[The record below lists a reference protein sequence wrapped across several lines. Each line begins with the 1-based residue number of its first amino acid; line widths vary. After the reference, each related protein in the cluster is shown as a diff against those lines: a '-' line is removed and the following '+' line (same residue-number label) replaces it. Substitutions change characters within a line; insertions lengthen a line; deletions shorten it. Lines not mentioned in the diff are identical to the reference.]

1 MRFKLAVFPLLAVS
15 FLTIAVSAFSQVVPS
30 YERKSGWPFT
40 IGAGPVNYDVDI
52 GHGRMYG
59 FAGWFDIYPGKL
71 PSILH
76 GHLGAEGELR
86 HISLGASSSQQRN
99 LYAPQPP
106 VRYDPA
112 AMGLIYIWHRLHN
125 IRPYAKIMIGDGSV
139 DFLPLSKSYAHD
151 TRTFTAPAGGFE
163 FRIKQDLWIRAN
175 YDYERWQSLAVYGNL
190 KPQGFT
196 LGASYDF
203 TRPFLL
209 KNRQ

>member
-40 IGAGPVNYDVDI
+40 VGAGPVNYDVDM

-76 GHLGAEGELR
+76 GHLGAEGEVR
-86 HISLGASSSQQRN
+86 DISLGASSSQPN
-99 LYAPQPP
+99 
-106 VRYDPA
+106 VRYDTA

-151 TRTFTAPAGGFE
+151 TRTFTAPGGGIE
-163 FRIKQDLWIRAN
+163 FRIKQDLWVRAN

>member
-40 IGAGPVNYDVDI
+40 VGVGPVSYDVDI

-106 VRYDPA
+106 VRYDTA
-112 AMGLIYIWHRLHN
+112 AMGLIYIWHRLKN
-125 IRPYAKIMIGDGSV
+125 VRPYAKCMIGDGSV
-139 DFLPLSKSYAHD
+139 DFPPLSKSYAHD
-151 TRTFTAPAGGFE
+151 TRTYTAPGGGLE
-163 FRIKQDLWIRAN
+163 FRVKQDLWVRA
-175 YDYERWQSLAVYGNL
+175 DYEYQRWQSLAVYGNL

-196 LGASYDF
+196 LGVSYDF

>member
-40 IGAGPVNYDVDI
+40 VGVGPVSYDVDI

-106 VRYDPA
+106 VRYDTA

-151 TRTFTAPAGGFE
+151 TRTFTAPGGGIE
-163 FRIKQDLWIRAN
+163 FRIKQDLWVRAN

-190 KPQGFT
+190 TPQCFT
-196 LGASYDF
+196 LCASYDF

>member
-1 MRFKLAVFPLLAVS
+1 MRFKLVAFPVLAVS
-15 FLTIAVSAFSQVVPS
+15 ILSVAVSAFSQVVPS

-40 IGAGPVNYDVDI
+40 VGVGPVNYDVDM
-52 GHGRMYG
+52 GKEGGRGRMYG

-86 HISLGASSSQQRN
+86 EISLGRSPSEPN
-99 LYAPQPP
+99 
-106 VRYDPA
+106 VRYDTA
-112 AMGLIYIWHRLHN
+112 AMGLIYVWRRLHN
-125 IRPYAKIMIGDGSV
+125 VRPYAKIMVGDGSV
-139 DFLPLSKSYAHD
+139 DFPRLSPTYAHD
-151 TRTFTAPAGGFE
+151 TRTFTAPGGGLE
-163 FRIKQDLWIRAN
+163 FRVKQDIWVRA
-175 YDYERWQSLAVYGNL
+175 DYEYQTWQSLAVYGAL

-196 LGASYDF
+196 LGVSYDF

>member
-1 MRFKLAVFPLLAVS
+1 MRFKRVAFPVLAVS
-15 FLTIAVSAFSQVVPS
+15 ILSVAVSAFSQVVPS
-30 YERKSGWPFT
+30 YERKNGWPFT
-40 IGAGPVNYDVDI
+40 VGAGPVNYDVDM
-52 GHGRMYG
+52 GKEGGRGRMYG

-86 HISLGASSSQQRN
+86 EISLGRSPSEPN
-99 LYAPQPP
+99 
-106 VRYDPA
+106 VRYDTA
-112 AMGLIYIWHRLHN
+112 AMGLIYVWRRLHN
-125 IRPYAKIMIGDGSV
+125 VRPYAKIMIGDGSV
-139 DFLPLSKSYAHD
+139 DFIRLSPTYAHD
-151 TRTFTAPAGGFE
+151 TRTYTAPGGGLE
-163 FRIKQDLWIRAN
+163 FRIKQDLWVRA
-175 YDYERWQSLAVYGNL
+175 DYEYQTWQSLAVYGNL

>member
-1 MRFKLAVFPLLAVS
+1 MRFKLVAFPVLAVS
-15 FLTIAVSAFSQVVPS
+15 ILSVTVSAFSQVVPD
-30 YERKSGWPFT
+30 YVRKNGWPFT
-40 IGAGPVNYDVDI
+40 VGAGPVNYAVDM

-71 PSILH
+71 PSFLH

-86 HISLGASSSQQRN
+86 DISLGASSSQPN
-99 LYAPQPP
+99 
-106 VRYDPA
+106 VRYDTA
-112 AMGLIYIWHRLHN
+112 SMGLIYVWNRLHKV
-125 IRPYAKIMIGDGSV
+125 RPYVKCMIGDGSV
-139 DFLPLSKSYAHD
+139 DFIRLSPTYAHD

-175 YDYERWQSLAVYGNL
+175 YDYEIWQSLAGLKVYSGNGVL

-196 LGASYDF
+196 LGVSYDF

-209 KNRQ
+209 KNRE

>member
-1 MRFKLAVFPLLAVS
+1 MRFKLVAFPVLAVS
-15 FLTIAVSAFSQVVPS
+15 IFFAAVSAFSQVVPS

-40 IGAGPVNYDVDI
+40 VGAGPVSYDVDI

-86 HISLGASSSQQRN
+86 DISLGRSSSQPN
-99 LYAPQPP
+99 
-106 VRYDPA
+106 VRYDTA
-112 AMGLIYIWHRLHN
+112 AMGLIYMWNRLHN
-125 IRPYAKIMIGDGSV
+125 VRPYAKIMIGDGSV
-139 DFLPLSKSYAHD
+139 DFPRLSPTYAHD
-151 TRTFTAPAGGFE
+151 TRTYTAPGGGLE
-163 FRIKQDLWIRAN
+163 FRIKQDLWVRA
-175 YDYERWQSLAVYGNL
+175 DYEYQTWQSLAVYGAL

-196 LGASYDF
+196 VGASYDF
-203 TRPFLL
+203 TRPILL

>member
-1 MRFKLAVFPLLAVS
+1 MRFKLAAFPLLAVS
-15 FLTIAVSAFSQVVPS
+15 SLTITVSAFSQTVPD

-40 IGAGPVNYDVDI
+40 VGVGPVSYDPDI

-86 HISLGASSSQQRN
+86 DISLGASSSQPN
-99 LYAPQPP
+99 
-106 VRYDPA
+106 VRYDTA
-112 AMGLIYIWHRLHN
+112 AMGLIYVWRRLHN
-125 IRPYAKIMIGDGSV
+125 VRPYAKIMIGDGSV
-139 DFLPLSKSYAHD
+139 DFPRLSPTYAHD
-151 TRTFTAPAGGFE
+151 TRTFTAPGGGLE
-163 FRIKQDLWIRAN
+163 FRVKQDLWVRA
-175 YDYERWQSLAVYGNL
+175 DYEYQTWQALAVYGNL

-196 LGASYDF
+196 VGASYDF
-203 TRPFLL
+203 TRPILL

>member
-86 HISLGASSSQQRN
+86 EIRFGASSSQPN
-99 LYAPQPP
+99 
-106 VRYDPA
+106 VRYDTA
-112 AMGLIYIWHRLHN
+112 AMGLIYTWNRLHN
-125 IRPYAKIMIGDGSV
+125 IRPYAKCLIGDGSV
-139 DFLPLSKSYAHD
+139 DWPRIWYQTYAHD
-151 TRTFTAPAGGFE
+151 TRTFTAPGGGLE
-163 FRIKQDLWIRAN
+163 FRVKQDLWIRA
-175 YDYERWQSLAVYGNL
+175 DYEYQMWQSLVFGSL

-203 TRPFLL
+203 THPFLL

>member
-1 MRFKLAVFPLLAVS
+1 MRFKLVAFPVLAVS
-15 FLTIAVSAFSQVVPS
+15 ILSVAVSAFSQVVPS

-40 IGAGPVNYDVDI
+40 VGAGPVSYDVDL

-86 HISLGASSSQQRN
+86 EIRFGASSSQPN
-99 LYAPQPP
+99 
-106 VRYDPA
+106 VRYDTA
-112 AMGLIYIWHRLHN
+112 AMGLIYMWHRLHN
-125 IRPYAKIMIGDGSV
+125 VRPYAKILIGDGSV
-139 DFLPLSKSYAHD
+139 DFPRLSPTYSHD
-151 TRTFTAPAGGFE
+151 TRTFTAPGGGIE
-163 FRIKQDLWIRAN
+163 FRVKQDIWVRA
-175 YDYERWQSLAVYGNL
+175 DYEYQRWQSLAVYGNL

-196 LGASYDF
+196 LGVSYDF

>member
-1 MRFKLAVFPLLAVS
+1 MRFKLAAFPLLAVS

-40 IGAGPVNYDVDI
+40 VGAGPVNYDVDM

-106 VRYDPA
+106 VRYDTA

-151 TRTFTAPAGGFE
+151 TRTFTAPGGGIE
-163 FRIKQDLWIRAN
+163 FRIKQDLWVRAN

>member
-1 MRFKLAVFPLLAVS
+1 MRFKLTAFPLLAVS
-15 FLTIAVSAFSQVVPS
+15 FLAIAVSAFSQVVPS

-40 IGAGPVNYDVDI
+40 VGVGPVNYDVDM
-52 GHGRMYG
+52 GKENGRGRMYG

-86 HISLGASSSQQRN
+86 DISLGRSSSEPN
-99 LYAPQPP
+99 
-106 VRYDPA
+106 VRYDTA

-125 IRPYAKIMIGDGSV
+125 VRPYAKIMIGDGSV
-139 DFLPLSKSYAHD
+139 DFIRLSPTYAHD
-151 TRTFTAPAGGFE
+151 TRTFTAPGGGLE
-163 FRIKQDLWIRAN
+163 FRVKQDIWVRA
-175 YDYERWQSLAVYGNL
+175 DYEYQTWQSLAVYGTL